1 MSCCCKEKTQD
12 CNCAGQEIEVLGKTA
27 RADIQFDQI
36 AELLSTG
43 KETFAMYE
51 NHKLTESALA
61 MWNLHKEVIDATL
74 DGGWDNQRH
83 PWCREMQDFW
93 RYGLAFCDY
102 GMTKSVSTLERPFF

>member
-74 DGGWDNQRH
+74 DGGWDNQVQRDAGLLAIRPGVLRLRH
-83 PWCREMQDFW
+83 AF
-93 RYGLAFCDY
+93 YGYD
-102 GMTKSVSTLERPFF
+102 